1 MRLYAIENYCPDIKH
16 EPKSRQS
23 NCVADKVHYKKGATI
38 LAAPFFSHPY
48 KHRTNVSQHD
58 RLSLHRFQPL
68 NAKDTCPLADRLC

>member
-16 EPKSRQS
+16 RPKSRQS
-23 NCVADKVHYKKGATI
+23 NCAADKVHYKKGATI
-38 LAAPFFSHPY
+38 LAALFPLLIR
-48 KHRTNVSQHD
+48 KNRTSVLQLD